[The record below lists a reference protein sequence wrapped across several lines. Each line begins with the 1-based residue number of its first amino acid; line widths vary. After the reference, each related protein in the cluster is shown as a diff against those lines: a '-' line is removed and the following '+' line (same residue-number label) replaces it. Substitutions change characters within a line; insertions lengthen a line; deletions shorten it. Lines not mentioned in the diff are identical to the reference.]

1 MECPQFMEWDL
12 QTGIT
17 ILLYD
22 PPHPF
27 FLPHIYSLFHLFF
40 YYDIVVSFVLN
51 GVILLLRSA
60 FSTMG
65 CKGDGSRRQFLVW
78 FLMVGDV

>member
-1 MECPQFMEWDL
+1 MIPLTLSFC
-12 QTGIT
+12 
-17 ILLYD
+17 
-22 PPHPF
+22 
-27 FLPHIYSLFHLFF
+27 HISIVCFVYFF

-60 FSTMG
+60 FSMMG